1 MVEPYCSNFFKELP
15 QILKK
20 FWFLYVLCILLMAGM
35 IVMSLD
41 FIPKGYR
48 ILSFIDII
56 PMAIMIGSHFLLPV
70 VLNRTYLHICFDHNQ
85 DLPADLNSRGAIHSL
100 VDEVS

>member
-1 MVEPYCSNFFKELP
+1 
-15 QILKK
+15 
-20 FWFLYVLCILLMAGM
+20 M

-70 VLNRTYLHICFDHNQ
+70 VLNRTYLHVGFDHNQ
-85 DLPADLNSRGAIHSL
+85 DFTVPC
-100 VDEVS
+100 